1 MYRLKRKKDAAGSKL
16 SAPRGPG
23 RSSSTIPVLPR
34 GREMSTRNCVHRINH
49 PHIIATEV
57 VVQWYCLHS
66 LWSEV
71 AGSIPALCLFLCL
84 CFFKRREIKK
94 GIINKK
100 CAPSR
105 SRTAVCT
112 VQPLSQSRVFICY
125 RSKIWF
131 CALQGNSLNNL
142 NYKSFFLSSSQA
154 FYRAHLERR
163 MTTVGIEPRVR
174 SGIHR

>member
-105 SRTAVCT
+105 SRT
-112 VQPLSQSRVFICY
+112 VQPKSTTIELVVFLLLLHSC
-125 RSKIWF
+125 
-131 CALQGNSLNNL
+131 CV
-142 NYKSFFLSSSQA
+142 SFA
-154 FYRAHLERR
+154 FA
-163 MTTVGIEPRVR
+163 
-174 SGIHR
+174 